1 LKRAGIKT
9 LKDEEWKI
17 EDGIVMKEG
26 RIYVPEEKLRGEII
40 QLYHNSPV
48 GGHRGRW
55 KMTELVAR
63 NYWWLGVMK
72 EVERYVDRCNACQRY
87 KNQSKALVG
96 KLITN
101 AILEK
106 PWSHILVDFI
116 SKLPLAQGYNT
127 ILVVCDYFSKMA
139 HFIATTE
146 KTSVEELAKLFQ
158 DHVWKLHGLPE
169 SIILDRGVQFAVGMM
184 RELNNLLGIQMKL
197 STAYYPQTDEQMER
211 INQELEQYLRVF
223 IDHRQE
229 QWLD

>member
-1 LKRAGIKT
+1 
-9 LKDEEWKI
+9 
-17 EDGIVMKEG
+17 MKEG

-158 DHVWKLHGLPE
+158 DHVWKLHRLPE
-169 SIILDRGVQFAVGMM
+169 SIISDSGVQFVVEMIKK
-184 RELNNLLGIQMKL
+184 LNNLLGIQMKL
-197 STAYYPQTDEQMER
+197 LTAYHPQTDG
-211 INQELEQYLRVF
+211 
-223 IDHRQE
+223 
-229 QWLD
+229 